1 MRRKHH
7 LRVKRMGRTPSLTGL
22 ELSILLY
29 LHGDFERSDEEIMT
43 ECHGIERE
51 SVRHAIRGLAGSE
64 FIIRTKEE
72 GLLLRTDC
80 WLITYAGRQALKK
93 WVSAIAPV
101 HRTSRTRVPASI
113 RP

>member
-29 LHGDFERSDEEIMT
+29 LHGDFERSDEEIMA
-43 ECHGIERE
+43 ECRGIEQE
-51 SVRHAIRGLAGSE
+51 SVRHAVRGLAGRE

-72 GLLLRTDC
+72 EFLFRSNC
-80 WLITYAGRQALKK
+80 WLITYAGRLALKQ
-93 WVSAIAPV
+93 WVSAAAPIC
-101 HRTSRTRVPASI
+101 RSSRTRVTA
-113 RP
+113 

>member
-29 LHGDFERSDEEIMT
+29 LHGDFERSDEEIMA
-43 ECHGIERE
+43 ECRGIEQE
-51 SVRHAIRGLAGSE
+51 SVRHAVRGLAGRE

-72 GLLLRTDC
+72 EFLLRPDC
-80 WLITYAGRQALKK
+80 WLITYAGRMALKQ
-93 WVSAIAPV
+93 WVSSAAPTC
-101 HRTSRTRVPASI
+101 RSSRTRIPA
-113 RP
+113 

>member
-29 LHGDFERSDEEIMT
+29 LHGDFERSDEEIMA
-43 ECHGIERE
+43 ECRGIEQE
-51 SVRHAIRGLAGSE
+51 SVRHAVRGLAGRE

-72 GLLLRTDC
+72 EFLLRPDC
-80 WLITYAGRQALKK
+80 WLITYAGRQALRQ
-93 WVSAIAPV
+93 WVSAAAPA
-101 HRTSRTRVPASI
+101 RRSSRTRVTA
-113 RP
+113 

>member
-7 LRVKRMGRTPSLTGL
+7 LWVKRMGRTPSLTGL

-43 ECHGIERE
+43 ECHGIEQE
-51 SVRHAIRGLAGSE
+51 SDRHAVRGLAGRE

-72 GLLLRTDC
+72 EFLLRSDC
-80 WLITYAGRQALKK
+80 WLITYAGRQALRQ
-93 WVSAIAPV
+93 WVSATAPV
-101 HRTSRTRVPASI
+101 RRSSRTRVPA
-113 RP
+113 